1 MKTSD
6 LAALKSLYGEHWL
19 IKVQSGDF
27 EAMLAVPKV
36 QSTPE
41 KTAAAELMAGATVR
55 CKP

>member
-1 MKTSD
+1 MKASD

>member
-1 MKTSD
+1 MTASD

-27 EAMLAVPKV
+27 EAMLAVPKK
-36 QSTPE
+36 QATDA
-41 KTAAAELMAGATVR
+41 KRDAAELMAGATVR